1 MLPVE
6 LQLLVLDH
14 LYLLDSDNSDH
25 SITRGR
31 LVCHTFNAHLTPK
44 LYHTVSVSSPQRY
57 TRLMQQL
64 YNMSLVKCLDLSAY
78 TTMGSG
84 WTDAK
89 AMAVVHAESLS
100 MMIRSCSRLEQ
111 VLLGDGLGNVINDA
125 VLNAIFSRPLLR
137 GVDMMACSNPA
148 FAKSFSLTMGNLEPV
163 SKNFSSEP
171 RAFSQPT
178 DPVAEDFDD
187 STSSVCSGLSRR
199 NSLDCIASSSSS
211 SSLDSTTE
219 IRPVV
224 ALPDLESLSL
234 HMCSSLSESLVLSP
248 LLSRLPTLTHIDLSH
263 TKITT
268 ATLWNVQPVNLK
280 ELSLRYC
287 HGLTCCNAGLPFVL
301 ARFTD
306 LEYLNLAMN
315 PNLGGSR
322 FCETCLLHIMS
333 HLSPH
338 LTTLDMS
345 GSLELNDDHLA
356 AMQRNPKLEKL
367 SIAYCRN
374 VSLNAIL
381 DLLKRSPRLHYLN
394 VTGVLSVETTL
405 PSLMKLLECTT
416 SAVTVTEISDQVY
429 NVLPGSVCG
438 WKKSRLGR
446 RCYLQR
452 GNQATSGPAA
462 ETTHSYKVQIGSQTT
477 LSPII
482 KYWSYAV

>member
-14 LYLLDSDNSDH
+14 LYLLDSDNSGH

-31 LVCHTFNAHLTPK
+31 LVCHTYNAHLTPK

-64 YNMSLVKCLDLSAY
+64 YNMALVKCLDLSAY

-89 AMAVVHAESLS
+89 AMTVVHAESLA

-111 VLLGDGLGNVINDA
+111 VLLGDGLGNVINDT

-137 GVDMMACSNPA
+137 GVDMMACSNPS
-148 FAKSFSLTMGNLEPV
+148 FAQSFSLTMGNLEPV
-163 SKNFSSEP
+163 VEKFSSEP
-171 RAFSQPT
+171 RAFNQALGT
-178 DPVAEDFDD
+178 DLVMDD
-187 STSSVCSGLSRR
+187 SSVCLSRR
-199 NSLDCIASSSSS
+199 NSLECIAP
-211 SSLDSTTE
+211 SLDSTIE

-268 ATLWNVQPVNLK
+268 ATLWNLQPVNLK

-287 HGLTCCNAGLPFVL
+287 RGLTCCNAGLPYLL

-322 FCETCLLHIMS
+322 FCEPCLHHIMS

-338 LTTLDMS
+338 LTTLDIS
-345 GSLELNDDHLA
+345 GSLELNDSHLA
-356 AMQRNPKLEKL
+356 AMKHTQNLEKL

-381 DLLKRSPRLHYLN
+381 DLIKRSPRLHYLN

-416 SAVTVTEISDQVY
+416 STTVTEISEQVY
-429 NVLPGSVCG
+429 TVLPGSVCG
-438 WKKSRLGR
+438 WKKTRLGR

-452 GNQATSGPAA
+452 GNTPA
-462 ETTHSYKVQIGSQTT
+462 ETTHSYKVHIDSHTP

>member
-31 LVCHTFNAHLTPK
+31 LVCHTYHAHLTPK

-89 AMAVVHAESLS
+89 AMGVVHAESLS

-137 GVDMMACSNPA
+137 GVDMMACSNPS
-148 FAKSFSLTMGNLEPV
+148 FAQSFSLTMGNLEPV
-163 SKNFSSEP
+163 SKKFSSEP
-171 RAFSQPT
+171 RAFNQALPSRT
-178 DPVAEDFDD
+178 DPVAEDMDDD
-187 STSSVCSGLSRR
+187 SNSSVCSGLSRR
-199 NSLDCIASSSSS
+199 NSLNCIAS
-211 SSLDSTTE
+211 SSLDSTVE

-268 ATLWNVQPVNLK
+268 TTLWNLQPGNLK

-287 HGLTCCNAGLPFVL
+287 RGLTCCNAGLPYVL

-322 FCETCLLHIMS
+322 FCDTCLLHIMS

-338 LTTLDMS
+338 LTTLDIS
-345 GSLELNDDHLA
+345 GSLELNDGHLA
-356 AMQRNPKLEKL
+356 AMQRNQKLEKL

-381 DLLKRSPRLHYLN
+381 DLLKRSPNLHYLN

-416 SAVTVTEISDQVY
+416 SAVAVIEISDQVY
-429 NVLPGSVCG
+429 NVLPGNVCG

-452 GNQATSGPAA
+452 GNQATSGPA
-462 ETTHSYKVQIGSQTT
+462 ETTHSYKVQMASHTA

>member
-14 LYLLDSDNSDH
+14 LYLLDSNNSSH

-31 LVCHTFNAHLTPK
+31 LVCHTYYAHLTPK
-44 LYHTVSVSSPQRY
+44 LFHTVSVSSPQRY

-89 AMAVVHAESLS
+89 AMTVVHAESLS

-137 GVDMMACSNPA
+137 GVDMMACSNPS
-148 FAKSFSLTMGNLEPV
+148 FAQSFSLTMGNLEPV
-163 SKNFSSEP
+163 AENFSSEP
-171 RAFSQPT
+171 RAFNQALPT
-178 DPVAEDFDD
+178 DLVAEDD
-187 STSSVCSGLSRR
+187 SNASVCSGLSRR
-199 NSLDCIASSSSS
+199 NSLDCIP
-211 SSLDSTTE
+211 SSLDSDIE

-268 ATLWNVQPVNLK
+268 ATLWNIQPVNLK

-287 HGLTCCNAGLPFVL
+287 RGLTCCNAGLPYVL

-333 HLSPH
+333 HLSPC
-338 LTTLDMS
+338 LTTLDIS

-356 AMQRNPKLEKL
+356 AMKNTQNLEKL

-381 DLLKRSPRLHYLN
+381 ALLKRSPNLHYLN

-416 SAVTVTEISDQVY
+416 STVTEISDQVY

-438 WKKSRLGR
+438 WTKSRLGR

-452 GNQATSGPAA
+452 GNIATSA
-462 ETTHSYKVQIGSQTT
+462 ETTHSYKVQIDSHTT